1 MQTTEQMISAFTN
14 ALNNLQEYNQMC
26 FDFWYTELFNLNDEW
41 IMENV
46 TASNLKLIEQ
56 DVMHSMDD
64 LLVG

>member
-1 MQTTEQMISAFTN
+1 MISAFSN

-26 FDFWYTELFNLNDEW
+26 FDFWCTELFTLNDEW
-41 IMENV
+41 NMENV